1 MKFKIR
7 QMKITDYPK
16 VCSLWEKSEGLYLDE
31 SDSLEAIS
39 FYLKRN
45 RGICFVACE
54 GDKIIG
60 TVLCGHDGRRG
71 ILRHLAVDAEQRHKG
86 IARELVNRSMSA
98 LAKAGIKRCT
108 AFVLDENIEGLSFW
122 QNIGW
127 HVLEYN
133 FRMLQ
138 SPTMQVE

>member
-1 MKFKIR
+1 MKYKIR
-7 QMKITDYPK
+7 QMKIADYPK

-39 FYLKRN
+39 LYLKRN

-54 GDKIIG
+54 GEKIIG

-71 ILRHLAVDAEQRHKG
+71 ILRHLAVDDKHRHRG

-98 LAKAGIKRCT
+98 LARAGIKRCT
-108 AFVLDENIEGLSFW
+108 AFVLDENVDGLRFW
-122 QNIGW
+122 RHIGW
-127 HVLEYN
+127 QILEYN

-138 SPTMQVE
+138 AQTTKE

>member
-7 QMKITDYPK
+7 QMKIDDYDH
-16 VCSLWEKSEGLYLDE
+16 VCDLWENTEGLYLDE

-45 RGICFVACE
+45 RGICFVAYE
-54 GDKIIG
+54 DDKIIG

-71 ILRHLAVDAEQRHKG
+71 ILRHLAVDNEHRHKG

-108 AFVLDENIEGLSFW
+108 AFVLNENIEGLSFW

-138 SPTMQVE
+138 SPTMQAE